1 MTQAQALD
9 ILKMGHNVYLTGPAG
24 SGKTHVLN
32 LYIDYLKSND
42 VSVGVTAS
50 TGIAA
55 THMGGMTIHSW
66 TGMGIKNELDSS
78 DIKDILKKS
87 HIKRRMDNVRVLIID
102 EVSMLHH
109 FRLDLV
115 DQILRAAKKN
125 EDPFG
130 GVQVVLCGD
139 FFQLP
144 PVSRMGEPE
153 AFFVYASQAWKEA
166 DFKVCY
172 LEEQYR
178 QTDDRATAVLNDI
191 RANRVSEDT
200 QTYLREC
207 FIENKKEISITE
219 PTRLFTHNIDVDEVN
234 KKELTKIKGKEG
246 TFTMHARGN
255 ETLVAILKKSCL
267 APEVLNLKVGARVM
281 VVKNNM
287 EEGYANG
294 TLGVVTS
301 LEGPEVRLTNQ
312 KVIKVGVESWRI
324 EEEGRVLAEITQLPL
339 RLAWAITV
347 HKSQGMSL
355 DAVEVD
361 LSKSFEKGMGYVA
374 LSRVRT
380 LAGLT
385 ILGINELALEVHPDV
400 LDFDDQLKTDSY
412 TAVEL
417 LDRIDIEKAQKAY
430 LKSIAPEVKKKKTQ
444 STYEM
449 THELILDKLSLS
461 EIAAR
466 RGMTQE
472 TILTHIEALIEQ
484 KNIELRDI
492 EYFKSGMQKPRFE
505 KIMEALVEAHDEYGD
520 WRLAPAKTILDKK
533 KISPKVSYRDVQLVR
548 LFAKYE

>member
-42 VSVGVTAS
+42 VSVGITAS

-87 HIKRRMDNVRVLIID
+87 HIKRRMEQVKVLIID

-115 DQILRAAKKN
+115 DAILRAAKKKD
-125 EDPFG
+125 EPFG
-130 GVQVVLCGD
+130 GIQVVLCGD

-153 AFFVYASQAWKEA
+153 AFFVYESNAWRDA

-191 RANRVSEDT
+191 RANRVNEDT
-200 QTYLREC
+200 HTYLREC
-207 FIENKKEISITE
+207 FVENKKEISVIE
-219 PTRLFTHNIDVDEVN
+219 PTRLYTHNIDVDEVN
-234 KKELTKIKGKEG
+234 KKELLKIKGKEG
-246 TFTMHARGN
+246 AFTMHTRGS
-255 ETLVAILKKSCL
+255 EALVAIIKKSCL

-281 VVKNNM
+281 FVKNNM
-287 EEGYANG
+287 DEGYANG
-294 TLGVVTS
+294 SLGIVTS
-301 LEGPEVRLTNQ
+301 LDGPEVRLTNN
-312 KVIKVGVESWRI
+312 KVIKVPIESWRI
-324 EEEGRVLAEITQLPL
+324 EEDGKVLAEITQVPL

-385 ILGINELALEVHPDV
+385 ILGINDFALEVHPDV
-400 LDFDDQLKTDSY
+400 LKFDERLKADSY
-412 TAVEL
+412 DVQESLA
-417 LDRIDIEKAQKAY
+417 RIDVEKAQKAH
-430 LKSIAPEVKKKKTQ
+430 LKDIAPDVKKKKVQ
-444 STYEM
+444 STYDM
-449 THELILDKLSLS
+449 THELLLDKLSLPD
-461 EIAAR
+461 IAAQ

-472 TILTHIEALIEQ
+472 TILTHIEALIE
-484 KNIELRDI
+484 KDPLVFMEV
-492 EYFKSGMQKPRFE
+492 EYLKDTMQKKRFDQ
-505 KIMEALVEAHDEYGD
+505 IMEALVEAHDEYGD
-520 WRLAPAKTILDKK
+520 WRLSPAKTILEKK
-533 KISPKVSYRDVQLVR
+533 KVRPTVSYRDIQLVR

>member
-9 ILKMGHNVYLTGPAG
+9 ILKMGHNVYITGPAG

-42 VSVGVTAS
+42 VAVGITAS

-55 THMGGMTIHSW
+55 THMGGMTIHAWS
-66 TGMGIKNELDSS
+66 GMGIKSELDSG
-78 DIKDILKKS
+78 DIRDILKKS
-87 HIKRRMDNVRVLIID
+87 HIKRRMDQVKVLIID

-115 DQILRAAKKN
+115 DAILRAAKKKD
-125 EDPFG
+125 EPFG
-130 GVQVVLCGD
+130 GIQVILCGD

-144 PVSRMGEPE
+144 PVSRMGEPPS
-153 AFFVYASQAWKEA
+153 FFVYESQAWKEA

-178 QTDDRATAVLNDI
+178 QTDDRATSVLNDI

-246 TFTMHARGN
+246 SFTMHSRGN
-255 ETLVAILKKSCL
+255 ETLVSILKKSCL

-281 VVKNNM
+281 FVKNNM
-287 EEGYANG
+287 DEGYANG
-294 TLGVVTS
+294 SLGVVTS
-301 LEGPEVRLTNQ
+301 LDGPEVRLSNST
-312 KVIKVGVESWRI
+312 VIKVKPESWRI
-324 EEEGRVLAEITQLPL
+324 EEEGRILAEITQVPL

-380 LAGLT
+380 LSGLT
-385 ILGINELALEVHPDV
+385 ILGINALALEVHPDV
-400 LDFDDQLKTDSY
+400 LDFDEQLKIDSFN
-412 TAVEL
+412 AL
-417 LDRIDIEKAQKAY
+417 DILDRIDVEKAQKAY

-449 THELILDKLSLS
+449 THELLLDKLSLPD
-461 EIAAR
+461 IAAR

-472 TILTHIEALIEQ
+472 TILTHVEALIEQ
-484 KNIELRDI
+484 DPLIFMEV
-492 EYFKSGMQKPRFE
+492 EYLKDTMQKKRFDI
-505 KIMEALVEAHDEYGD
+505 IMEALVAAHDEYGD

-533 KISPKVSYRDVQLVR
+533 KISPKVSYRDIQLVR
-548 LFAKYE
+548 LFAKYQ

>member
-32 LYIDYLKSND
+32 LYIDYLKSHD
-42 VSVGVTAS
+42 VSVGITAS

-55 THMGGMTIHSW
+55 THMGGMTIHAWS
-66 TGMGIKNELDSS
+66 GIGIHADLSDSE
-78 DIKDILKKS
+78 IRDILKKS
-87 HIKRRMDNVRVLIID
+87 HIKRKIENVKVLIID

-115 DQILRAAKKN
+115 DEILRAGKKN
-125 EDPFG
+125 DEPFG
-130 GVQVVLCGD
+130 GIQVVLCGD

-153 AFFVYASQAWKEA
+153 AFFVYESNAWKEA

-178 QTDDRATAVLNDI
+178 QTDDQATAVLNDI
-191 RANRVSEDT
+191 RANRVSDDT
-200 QTYLREC
+200 HTFLRAC
-207 FIENKKEISITE
+207 FLENKKEISVTE
-219 PTRLFTHNIDVDEVN
+219 PTRLFTHNVDVDVVN
-234 KKELTKIKGKEG
+234 SKELLKIKGKEAA
-246 TFTMHARGN
+246 FTMHTRGN

-267 APEVLNLKVGARVM
+267 APEVLNLKVGAQVM
-281 VVKNNM
+281 FVKNNM

-294 TLGVVTS
+294 SLGVVTS
-301 LEGPEVRLTNQ
+301 LDGPEVRLANN
-312 KVIKVGVESWRI
+312 KVIKVKPESWRI
-324 EEEGRVLAEITQLPL
+324 EEEGRILAEITQVPL

-385 ILGINELALEVHPDV
+385 ILGINELALEVHPAV
-400 LDFDDQLKTDSY
+400 LEFDERLKMDSY
-412 TAVEL
+412 AVAET
-417 LDRIDIEKAQKAY
+417 LDRVDVEKAQKAY

-444 STYEM
+444 STYDM
-449 THELILDKLSLS
+449 TRELLSDELSLVD
-461 EIAAR
+461 IAAR

-484 KNIELRDI
+484 DLIEIKDI
-492 EYFKSGMQKPRFE
+492 EYFKKGIQKARFD
-505 KIMEALVEAHDEYGD
+505 KIMEALVEAHEEYGD
-520 WRLAPAKTILDKK
+520 WRLSPAKTILEKK
-533 KISPKVSYRDVQLVR
+533 KIRPNVSFREIQLVR
-548 LFAKYE
+548 LFAKYQ

>member
-32 LYIDYLKSND
+32 LYIDYLKSHD
-42 VSVGVTAS
+42 VAVGITAS

-66 TGMGIKNELDSS
+66 SGMGIKAELDSS

-87 HIKRRMDNVRVLIID
+87 HIKRRMDQVKVLIID

-115 DQILRAAKKN
+115 DAILRAAKKN
-125 EDPFG
+125 DESFG
-130 GVQVVLCGD
+130 GIQVVLCGD

-144 PVSRMGEPE
+144 PVSRMGEPQ
-153 AFFVYASQAWKEA
+153 AFFVYESQAWRDA
-166 DFKVCY
+166 DFKICY

-191 RANRVSEDT
+191 RANRVSDDT

-207 FIENKKEISITE
+207 FIENKKDISVTE
-219 PTRLFTHNIDVDEVN
+219 PTRLFTHNIDVDVVN

-246 TFTMHARGN
+246 NFTIHARGN

-267 APEVLNLKVGARVM
+267 APEVLDLKVGARVM
-281 VVKNNM
+281 FVKNNM
-287 EEGYANG
+287 DEGYANG
-294 TLGVVTS
+294 SLGVVTS
-301 LEGPEVRLTNQ
+301 LDGPEVRLSNS
-312 KVIKVGVESWRI
+312 KVIKVKPESWRI
-324 EEEGRVLAEITQLPL
+324 EEEGRILAEITQVPL

-355 DAVEVD
+355 DAIEVD

-385 ILGINELALEVHPDV
+385 ILGMNALALEVHPAV

-412 TAVEL
+412 TATEL
-417 LDRIDIEKAQKAY
+417 LDRIDIEKAQQSY

-444 STYEM
+444 STYEI
-449 THELILDKLSLS
+449 THELLGDKLSLT

-472 TILTHIEALIEQ
+472 TILTHVEALIEQ
-484 KNIELRDI
+484 DPLVFMEI
-492 EYFKSGMQKPRFE
+492 EYLKDTMQKKRFDL
-505 KIMEALVEAHDEYGD
+505 IMEALVQAHDEHGD

-533 KISPKVSYRDVQLVR
+533 KISPKISYRDVQLVR

>member
-9 ILKMGHNVYLTGPAG
+9 ILKMGHNVYITGPAG

-32 LYIDYLKSND
+32 LFIDYLKSHD
-42 VSVGVTAS
+42 IAVGITAS

-66 TGMGIKNELDSS
+66 SGMGVKAELDSS

-87 HIKRRMDNVRVLIID
+87 HIKRRMDQVKVLIID

-115 DQILRAAKKN
+115 DAILRAAKKKD
-125 EDPFG
+125 EPFG
-130 GVQVVLCGD
+130 GIQVVLCGD

-144 PVSRMGEPE
+144 PVSRMGEPPS
-153 AFFVYASQAWKEA
+153 FFVYQSQSWKEA
-166 DFKVCY
+166 DFKICY

-191 RANRVSEDT
+191 RANRVSDDT
-200 QTYLREC
+200 HTYLREC
-207 FIENKKEISITE
+207 FLENKKEISITE
-219 PTRLFTHNIDVDEVN
+219 PTRLFTHNVDVDEVN
-234 KKELTKIKGKEG
+234 KKELAKIKGKEG
-246 TFTMHARGN
+246 TFTMHSRGN
-255 ETLVAILKKSCL
+255 EVLVSILKKSCL

-281 VVKNNM
+281 FVKNNM
-287 EEGYANG
+287 DEGYANG
-294 TLGVVTS
+294 TLGVITS
-301 LEGPEVRLTNQ
+301 LDGPEVRLSNSS
-312 KVIKVGVESWRI
+312 VIKVKQESWRI
-324 EEEGRVLAEITQLPL
+324 EEEGRILAEITQVPL

-400 LDFDDQLKTDSY
+400 LDFDEQLKIDSFN
-412 TAVEL
+412 ALEILERV
-417 LDRIDIEKAQKAY
+417 DIEKAQAAY

-449 THELILDKLSLS
+449 THELLLDKLSLPD
-461 EIAAR
+461 IAAR

-472 TILTHIEALIEQ
+472 TILTHIEALVEKDPILFMEV
-484 KNIELRDI
+484 
-492 EYFKSGMQKPRFE
+492 EYLKDTMQKKRFDQ
-505 KIMEALVEAHDEYGD
+505 IMEALVEAHDEYGD
-520 WRLAPAKTILDKK
+520 WRLSPAKTILEKK
-533 KISPKVSYRDVQLVR
+533 KIRPNVSYRDIQLVR
-548 LFAKYE
+548 LFAKYQ

>member
-32 LYIDYLKSND
+32 LYIDYLKSHD
-42 VSVGVTAS
+42 VAVGITAS

-66 TGMGIKNELDSS
+66 SGMGIKAELDSS

-87 HIKRRMDNVRVLIID
+87 HIKRRMDQVKVLIID

-115 DQILRAAKKN
+115 DQILRSAKKKD
-125 EDPFG
+125 EPFG
-130 GVQVVLCGD
+130 GIQVVLCGD

-144 PVSRMGEPE
+144 PVSRMGEPS
-153 AFFVYASQAWKEA
+153 AFFVYESNAWKEA
-166 DFKVCY
+166 DFKICY

-191 RANRVSEDT
+191 RANRVSDDT

-207 FIENKKEISITE
+207 FIENKKEISVTE

-255 ETLVAILKKSCL
+255 ETLVSILKKSCL
-267 APEVLNLKVGARVM
+267 APEVLQLKIGARVM
-281 VVKNNM
+281 FVKNNLD
-287 EEGYANG
+287 EGYANG

-301 LEGPEVRLTNQ
+301 LEGPEVRLSNST
-312 KVIKVGVESWRI
+312 VIKVKPESWRI
-324 EEEGRVLAEITQLPL
+324 EEEGRILAEITQVPL

-380 LAGLT
+380 LSGLT
-385 ILGINELALEVHPDV
+385 ILGINELALEVHPQV
-400 LDFDDQLKTDSY
+400 LEFDEQLKISSY
-412 TAVEL
+412 NAVEL
-417 LDRIDIEKAQKAY
+417 LDRVDIDKAQKAY

-449 THELILDKLSLS
+449 THELLLDKLSLT

-484 KNIELRDI
+484 DPLVFMEV
-492 EYFKSGMQKPRFE
+492 EYLKDTMQKKRFDL
-505 KIMEALVEAHDEYGD
+505 IMEALVAAHDEYGD

-533 KISPKVSYRDVQLVR
+533 KISPKVSYREVQLVR

>member
-9 ILKMGHNVYLTGPAG
+9 ILKIGHNVYLTGPAG

-42 VSVGVTAS
+42 VAVGITAS

-66 TGMGIKNELDSS
+66 TGMGIKSELDSS

-87 HIKRRMDNVRVLIID
+87 HIKRRMEHVKILIID

-115 DQILRAAKKN
+115 DQILRAAKKKD
-125 EDPFG
+125 EPFG
-130 GVQVVLCGD
+130 GIQIVLCGD

-144 PVSRMGEPE
+144 PVSRMGEPQ
-153 AFFVYASQAWKEA
+153 AYFVYESQAWKEA

-191 RANRVSEDT
+191 RANRVSDDT
-200 QTYLREC
+200 HTYLREC
-207 FIENKKEISITE
+207 FLENKKEISIIE

-234 KKELTKIKGKEG
+234 KKELIKIKGKEVS
-246 TFTMHARGN
+246 FSMHARGN
-255 ETLVAILKKSCL
+255 ETLVSILKKSCL
-267 APEVLNLKVGARVM
+267 APEVLNLKIGARVM
-281 VVKNNM
+281 FVKNNID
-287 EEGYANG
+287 EGYANG

-301 LEGPEVRLTNQ
+301 LNGPEVRLSNNS
-312 KVIKVGVESWRI
+312 VIKVKAESWRI
-324 EEEGRVLAEITQLPL
+324 EEEGRILAEITQIPL
-339 RLAWAITV
+339 RLSWAITI

-385 ILGINELALEVHPDV
+385 ILGINELALEVHHDV
-400 LDFDDQLKTDSY
+400 LNFDEQLKIDSSN
-412 TAVEL
+412 AIEIL
-417 LDRIDIEKAQKAY
+417 NRIDIEKAQKTY

-444 STYEM
+444 STYDM
-449 THELILDKLSLS
+449 TYELLQDKLSLPD
-461 EIAAR
+461 IAAR

-472 TILTHIEALIEQ
+472 TILTHIEALVEKDPLIFME
-484 KNIELRDI
+484 I
-492 EYFKSGMQKPRFE
+492 EYLKDTMQKKRFDQ
-505 KIMEALVEAHDEYGD
+505 IMEALVEAHDEYGD
-520 WRLAPAKTILDKK
+520 WRLSPAKTILEKK
-533 KISPKVSYRDVQLVR
+533 KMRPNASYRDIQLVR
-548 LFAKYE
+548 LFAKYQ